1 MLLIGNVH
9 IPVRNF
15 DFWIFLFFHYHYSNH
30 FLFSVKK
37 SGEVEKLP
45 IPKLKFKLI
54 NGDDLTV
61 DGESDIT
68 NTGGSGES
76 GERSDSESRESDS
89 NVKEVWRSARLEKK
103 NASRAIFQENI
114 RKLRKKR
121 KKPRAYFLQTESR
134 EMYVFAS
141 GQATGI
147 HNLRGRLGKEKEE
160 QR

>member
-1 MLLIGNVH
+1 M
-9 IPVRNF
+9 
-15 DFWIFLFFHYHYSNH
+15 
-30 FLFSVKK
+30 
-37 SGEVEKLP
+37 
-45 IPKLKFKLI
+45 KFKLI